1 MPPATAPCLLVAIA
15 CLAVTGCGHSPPAPV
30 KPTNPSVA
38 FGPTRH
44 EGVIE
49 KKIGEPAGLN
59 CPDDPNRQ
67 CDLNFNVTAIEQGV
81 PCAAAPPE
89 PNQQFLRFDLDA
101 FSESGKFESVD
112 TEDALRLDNWS
123 VEGTDGAADSDLVR
137 YAECGDGAVP
147 ISQPIAPGTH
157 SRATVVVGAPKPAS
171 VLRFSF
177 GELQWEW
184 DIPSRGA

>member
-1 MPPATAPCLLVAIA
+1 MSSTTAPCVLVAIA
-15 CLAVTGCGHSPPAPV
+15 CLAITGCGHSTPAPAR
-30 KPTNPSVA
+30 PANPSVA
-38 FGPTRH
+38 YGATRH

-67 CDLNFNVTAIEQGV
+67 CDLNFNVTAIKQGV
-81 PCAAAPPE
+81 PCAAAPAG

-101 FSESGKFESVD
+101 FSESGKFDSEDS
-112 TEDALRLDNWS
+112 EDALRLDNWS
-123 VEGTDGAADSDLVR
+123 VEGANGASDNDLVR

-147 ISQPIAPGTH
+147 ISEPIAPGAH
-157 SRATVVVGAPKPAS
+157 ARATVVVGAPKPAS

-184 DIPSRGA
+184 DVPSNTA